1 MIKKEYYKNIH
12 LNRIYVILT
21 AFGITTL
28 WVSYLLYKGM
38 SLIEIGLLESI
49 FHLTGFSFE
58 IVTGA
63 LADKYGYKK
72 ILMFGRLSSLVSAL
86 MMVVSSS
93 FWGFALAFIFS
104 ALSYNLNSGTN
115 EALLFE
121 SLKEL
126 NKESKYLSYT
136 AKANLGFEISNAIGV
151 FIAGIIAKDFFEAT
165 YYIAIVIAIISIIC
179 IHFMKEPNAKRTRE
193 MTIVHY
199 LKEGYSDL
207 RDNHKLLVIMLFFSS
222 FDTILSVF
230 YHYFQDYLGVL
241 GYSKF
246 MMSIMVVIALAFQI
260 VISYQVEKIVK
271 KYPTKKIIIML
282 IIMLSCSLLIAKN
295 HNFISLAISFAILMM
310 ITTMSFILNNSYI
323 NEMIESKKRA
333 TMLSISSMFYSSTM
347 IVLFPFFGW
356 LITTVGYNVVF
367 NSLIIVVLGMGS
379 VVCGFV
385 E

>member
-1 MIKKEYYKNIH
+1 MIKNDYYRNIY
-12 LNRIYVILT
+12 LNRFYVILT

-38 SLIEIGLLESI
+38 SLIEIGLLESV

-72 ILMFGRLSSLVSAL
+72 ILMLGRLSSLISAL
-86 MMVVSSS
+86 MMILSNS

-126 NKESKYLSYT
+126 NKEDKYLSYT

-151 FIAGIIAKDFFEAT
+151 FIAGVLAKEFFETT
-165 YYIAIVIAIISIIC
+165 YYIAVAIAVISIVC
-179 IHFMKEPNAKRTRE
+179 VCFMKEPNVKRTRE
-193 MTIVHY
+193 MTVIHY
-199 LKEGYSDL
+199 LKEGYRDL
-207 RDNHKLLVIMLFFSS
+207 KGNRKLLVIMLFFSS
-222 FDTILSVF
+222 LDTIVSVF
-230 YHYFQDYLGVL
+230 YHYFQDYLTVL

-246 MMSIMVVIALAFQI
+246 MMSIMVVVALGFQI
-260 VISYQVEKIVK
+260 VASYQIERLVK
-271 KYPTKKIIIML
+271 KLPQRMIVIIL
-282 IIMLSCSLLIAKN
+282 IIMLSCSLLLAKN
-295 HNFISLAISFAILMM
+295 QSFISLAISFAVLMM
-310 ITTMSFILNNSYI
+310 IMTMSFILNNSYI

-333 TMLSISSMFYSSTM
+333 TMLSISSMFYSLTM

-367 NSLIIVVLGMGS
+367 NSLIIVVLGMGCI
-379 VVCGFV
+379 VYGFV